1 MTPHEFIVFM
11 TTHTLRHLEQIAE
24 IQNSPGYPA

>member
-11 TTHTLRHLEQIAE
+11 TTHTLHHLQQIAE
-24 IQNSPGYPA
+24 IQKSPGYLA